1 MLNYNLNINSQL
13 QQDKKNEDIRIPI
26 FWTFQSVASASD
38 STDLGESGYA
48 SMSIYAPDSNA
59 LGIANDGS
67 GNFDTDAQFYV
78 RATLSGSN
86 WPVTGSTTMSIFT
99 SGITYDPLA
108 INQYYFQAFSA
119 SAAEIV
125 ANPSITGS
133 VIQNDY
139 SASEF
144 YRFFNDAR
152 VTHMKGNSSNSVIK
166 WYVTGS
172 SDRYLTSSS
181 LNIKKDA
188 NITEVSQSLEIE
200 TGSQFTNVYA
210 LNQTASIL
218 SNYQPYLSADSSS
231 VNIAKI
237 DLKVSQINFTS
248 SAWISQSSA
257 PQTNSITAS
266 FVASETVPE
275 YVISGSLIEYQIP
288 TFAINVTAAGGG
300 GGGGANP
307 AIQAAGGGGGG
318 MVVSASLVIVP
329 NITYNIYVASGSA
342 ISASG
347 DNTTFSGYNNFPV
360 NTYYMFAGGGQ
371 AGDTGN
377 VNPIYGAMGG
387 DSGIGYIVEGSVTSS
402 FYPKFSGGTGSIQG
416 SSFGPRW
423 SAGGGASNE
432 FAGGNGI
439 IQVQGGDG
447 ANGFTAGG
455 GGSQRGSGPTPP
467 PPGRQ
472 GFNGSGIT
480 GQGGGYG
487 AGGQKGALY
496 VSYIGSGSRFTTTNA
511 VISYN
516 GGTNVTT
523 YEFLAGSGSLAYIAQ
538 PTI

>member
-1 MLNYNLNINSQL
+1 MLNYNLNIISPLAQE
-13 QQDKKNEDIRIPI
+13 KKNEDIRIPI

-38 STDLGESGYA
+38 STDLNELGYA

-78 RATLSGSN
+78 RATLTGSN

-108 INQYYFQAFSA
+108 IDKYFFQAFSA

-125 ANPSITGS
+125 ANPNITGS

-218 SNYQPYLSADSSS
+218 SNYQPYLSNDSSS

-237 DLKVSQINFTS
+237 DLKVSEIAFTS
-248 SAWISQSSA
+248 SQWISQSSA

-266 FVASETVPE
+266 FVASETISE
-275 YVISGSLIEYQIP
+275 YVVSGSLTEYQIP
-288 TFAINVTAAGGG
+288 VFEFDIIAAGGG
-300 GGGGANP
+300 GSGGAGTGP
-307 AIQAAGGGGGG
+307 SAGGGGGG
-318 MVVSASLVIVP
+318 MTVSSSFIAVP
-329 NITYNIYVASGSA
+329 NITYNVYVASGSTVG
-342 ISASG
+342 SNG
-347 DNTTFSGYNNFPV
+347 DNTIVNGYNNFQA
-360 NTYYMFAGGGQ
+360 NTFTIFAGGGK
-371 AGDTGN
+371 TGGEN
-377 VNPIYGAMGG
+377 GG
-387 DSGIGYIVEGSVTSS
+387 DSGFGYIVESSVTSS
-402 FYPKFSGGTGSIQG
+402 FYYKMSGGTGSTG
-416 SSFGPRW
+416 STPFGPIW

-432 FAGGNGI
+432 ALGGNGI
-439 IQVQGGDG
+439 LQAQGGDG
-447 ANGFTAGG
+447 ASSTQFGGTAGG
-455 GGSQRGSGPTPP
+455 GGAQQGASPSPP
-467 PPGRQ
+467 PPGRP
-472 GFNGSGIT
+472 GISGTGTT
-480 GQGGGYG
+480 GQGGIYNSAGQGG
-487 AGGQKGALY
+487 AVYLR
-496 VSYIGSGSRFTTTNA
+496 YIGSGSKFTATNA
-511 VISYN
+511 VVSYN
-516 GGTNVTT
+516 AGLNQTT
-523 YEFLAGSGSLAYIAQ
+523 YTFNEGTGSFAYIAQ